1 MLDDYRLF
9 TTQLVILW
17 AVLDPLSHLTLF
29 MGATTSLTSAERRH
43 AAWLSV
49 VIAFGILTGFAVVG
63 PLLLHAMGISLL
75 SFQIAGGIIVFLFAI
90 NMVLGEAQHQSFVRG
105 ESENESASAT
115 SIAIY
120 PLATPIIAGPGS
132 MLTILLLMDN
142 NRYSA
147 FQQAITIAALA
158 AIMVVLLGIFLAGEY
173 IRRVIGI
180 HGANL
185 IRRIMGLILAALA
198 VNMILSAL
206 ALWLHLPEI

>member
-1 MLDDYRLF
+1 VLDDYRLF

-29 MGATTSLTSAERRH
+29 MGATTSLTSAERRR

>member
-29 MGATTSLTSAERRH
+29 MGATTSLTSAERRR

>member
-9 TTQLVILW
+9 TTQIVILW

-29 MGATTSLTSAERRH
+29 MGATTSLAVADRRR

-49 VIAFGILTGFAVVG
+49 VIAFGILTGFALLG
-63 PLLLHAMGISLL
+63 PLLLRAMGVSLL
-75 SFQIAGGIIVFLFAI
+75 SFQIAGGVIVFLFAI
-90 NMVLGEAQHQSFVRG
+90 NMVLGEAHQG
-105 ESENESASAT
+105 EPHQNASPDAGENAT

-158 AIMVVLLGIFLAGEY
+158 VIMVALLGIFLAGEY
-173 IRRVIGI
+173 IGRVLGV

-206 ALWLHLPEI
+206 ALWLRLPEI

>member
-1 MLDDYRLF
+1 VLDDYRLF

-29 MGATTSLTSAERRH
+29 MGATTSLTGAERRR